1 MGRQNP
7 DGRHKLY
14 RLSLVD
20 AETHEGIRTVLF
32 TRTRFIYFAVTVVV
46 AAVLLIYCIV
56 AFTPVRLSIPGYP
69 DANFKRTAL
78 ANAIKVDSL
87 ESAVMRWNLYAEN
100 LSRVLAGESTL
111 SLDSLFDGSSLR
123 YLSDKSVEALSK
135 QDSVLR
141 ETVRKEEKFGVSA
154 GNASAKSL
162 PAEGMHFFSPVK
174 GVVSESFD
182 NVTHP
187 GVDIVA
193 PAGSVVSAVLD
204 GVVIYSGWN
213 EEMEY
218 VVMIQHKNN
227 LLSIYGGND
236 KALRRP
242 GDDVKAGTPIAL
254 SGGEDGA
261 SGKGSLHFELWHNGH
276 PLNPAQFISF

>member
-7 DGRHKLY
+7 DSRHKFY

-20 AETHEGIRTVLF
+20 ADTHEGIRTVLF
-32 TRTRFIYFAVTVVV
+32 TKTRFICFAVTVVV
-46 AAVLLIYCIV
+46 AAVLLIYCII

-69 DANFKRTAL
+69 DANFKRTSL

-111 SLDSLFDGSSLR
+111 SLDSLFDGKSLR
-123 YLSDKSVEALSK
+123 YLSDKSVEELSK

-141 ETVRKEEKFGVSA
+141 ETVRKEEKFGVSE

-174 GVVSESFD
+174 GVVSEGFD
-182 NVTHP
+182 NLTHP

-213 EEMEY
+213 EEKEY
-218 VVMIQHKNN
+218 VVMLQHKNN
-227 LLSIYGGND
+227 LLSIYANNS
-236 KALRRP
+236 KILRQQ
-242 GDDVKAGTPIAL
+242 GDELKAGTPIAL
-254 SGGEDGA
+254 SGGADVA
-261 SGKGSLHFELWHNGH
+261 AGKGSLHFELWHNGR
-276 PLNPAQFISF
+276 PLNPVQFISF